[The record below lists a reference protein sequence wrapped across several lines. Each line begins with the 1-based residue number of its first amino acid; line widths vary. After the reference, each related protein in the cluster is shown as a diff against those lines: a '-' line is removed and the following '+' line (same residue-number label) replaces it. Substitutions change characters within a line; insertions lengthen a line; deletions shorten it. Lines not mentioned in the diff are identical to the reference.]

1 MRLVSEARSGDTVGV
16 IRGQTLTD
24 TQLLLELVGE
34 AYGFED
40 LEQYRHGI
48 LEIITRVVPCDRVGY
63 NEITPDEDIRDHG
76 SRIRPAPGAKIRGAH
91 LRKPAHA
98 AARANRDGRPYRIS
112 DLIDQP
118 TFHRLALYQQ
128 FYRHI
133 GIEWQVAFTLPA
145 RAPLIV
151 GIALTRTHTD
161 FTDREV
167 QLLAL
172 ARPHLM
178 QAYRNAE
185 LWSARKAMLV
195 ALEQGL
201 DTLGQHVVVL
211 DPGGRVEFATDGARR
226 LLGDTVASRR
236 GLPDEVSAWISQHH
250 DPRAAA
256 QPLLLHTAG
265 RHGARA
271 PAAEQARRSP
281 RSAAA
286 RKRHRRAERWRATQ
300 PRSDYAPGRDAATGS
315 ARPHRQPNSR
325 AHGNRAAHRRE
336 ASSTRLRETR
346 RTRPPAG
353 CRDRLGSSRNTT
365 TDAATATAVRRRPA
379 RCRGILRADAQTGP
393 ALLAGRGLQA
403 HRRRTPFARIARRA
417 VLAAS
422 LHWT

>member
-1 MRLVSEARSGDTVGV
+1 VDRSRDTVGV

-48 LEIITRVVPCDRVGY
+48 LEIISRAVPCDRVGY
-63 NEITPDEDIRDHG
+63 NEITPDEVFEITVPDFDQ
-76 SRIRPAPGAKIRGAH
+76 SLAPKFAALIYQNPLLQR
-91 LRKPAHA
+91 HA
-98 AARANRDGRPYRIS
+98 QTGDGRPYRIS

-118 TFHRLALYQQ
+118 TFHGLALYRE

-145 RAPLIV
+145 RAPLIIGV
-151 GIALTRTHTD
+151 ALTRTHTD
-161 FTDREV
+161 FTNREV

-185 LWSARKAMLV
+185 LSSVRKAMLV

-226 LLGDTVASRR
+226 LLGGTLASRR

-250 DPRAAA
+250 EPRAAA
-256 QPLLLHTAG
+256 QPLVLHAAAGTVLVRLLPNKRADRREVLLLESSTDELNVGALRSLGLTTRQAETLRLTALGHTA
-265 RHGARA
+265 RETAAHMRIA
-271 PAAEQARRSP
+271 PRTVEKHLQHVYAKLGVRGLPQ
-281 RSAAA
+281 AAA
-286 RKRHRRAERWRATQ
+286 TAW
-300 PRSDYAPGRDAATGS
+300 AAVGI
-315 ARPHRQPNSR
+315 Q
-325 AHGNRAAHRRE
+325 
-336 ASSTRLRETR
+336 R
-346 RTRPPAG
+346 RTRQAPPLYVG
-353 CRDRLGSSRNTT
+353 DQPVWRNSES
-365 TDAATATAVRRRPA
+365 RRPEPT
-379 RCRGILRADAQTGP
+379 GELRP
-393 ALLAGRGLQA
+393 ASEL
-403 HRRRTPFARIARRA
+403 
-417 VLAAS
+417 
-422 LHWT
+422 